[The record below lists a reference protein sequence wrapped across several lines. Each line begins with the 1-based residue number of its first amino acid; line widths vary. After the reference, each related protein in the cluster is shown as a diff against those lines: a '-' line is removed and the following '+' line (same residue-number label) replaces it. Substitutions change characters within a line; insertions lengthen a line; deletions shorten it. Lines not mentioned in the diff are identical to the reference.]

1 MERFVLGL
9 DLGGTKINA
18 AVFDQ
23 AGHLIS
29 RAREKTEAEL
39 GAEAVLDRIVQ
50 TGTKALQD
58 AGVSPGQL
66 YAVGIG
72 SPGPLDWQSGVVI
85 QSAHLNFD
93 YFPLGPRLAQSFGC
107 PVFVDNDVNA
117 GTYGEFKKGA
127 AQGAEY
133 ALGMFVGTGIG
144 GGIVIHGR
152 LHHGYSKNAGEV
164 GHMVVLAGGP
174 RCNCGARGCLES
186 LASRTAI
193 VRDLRSAVKDGRKT
207 SLTKHHG
214 KRLEEVS
221 SGALKQAYQQEDKLV
236 QKTIKRAAKYIGIGI
251 GSLVNVLGPEV
262 VVLGGGVIEA
272 LGDEMLPIIERS
284 AARVAFEY
292 ALKGVRIVRAE
303 LGDDAGVIGAAIIA
317 SERFDSQDRRQQQ
330 PEAAS
335 EAGR

>member
-18 AVFDQ
+18 AVLDD
-23 AGHLIS
+23 AGNLIS
-29 RAREKTEAEL
+29 GARNKTEAEL
-39 GAEAVLDRIVQ
+39 GAESVLERIVQ
-50 TGTKALQD
+50 TGAKALEG
-58 AGVSPGQL
+58 AGITPNHL

-72 SPGPLDWQSGVVI
+72 SPGPLDWRTGVI
-85 QSAHLNFD
+85 IESAHLNFD
-93 YFPLGPRLAQSFGC
+93 HFPLGPRLAERFGR

-127 AQGAEY
+127 ARGASHV
-133 ALGMFVGTGIG
+133 LGMFVGTGIG
-144 GGIVIHGR
+144 GGIVVKGELYHGF
-152 LHHGYSKNAGEV
+152 SKNAGEV

-174 RCNCGARGCLES
+174 RCNCGSRGCLES

-193 VRDLRSAVKDGRKT
+193 VRDLRKAVKDGRKT
-207 SLTKHHG
+207 SLTKQHG

-221 SGALKQAYQQEDKLV
+221 SGDLKEAYQHEDKLV

-272 LGDEMLPIIERS
+272 LADEMLPLIERS
-284 AARVAFEY
+284 AARVAFKFSM
-292 ALKGVRIVRAE
+292 KGVRIVRAE

-317 SERFDSQDRRQQQ
+317 SERFESQGRRQQ

>member
-9 DLGGTKINA
+9 DLGGTKISA
-18 AVFDQ
+18 AVLD
-23 AGHLIS
+23 GSGNVIS
-29 RAREKTEAEL
+29 RAREKTEAQL
-39 GAEAVLDRIVQ
+39 GAEAVLERIVQ
-50 TGTKALQD
+50 TGANALHG
-58 AGVSPGQL
+58 AGISAEQL

-72 SPGPLDWQSGVVI
+72 SPGPLDWLTGVI
-85 QSAHLNFD
+85 IESAHLNFD
-93 YFPLGPRLAQSFGC
+93 HFPLGPRLAEEFGR

-127 AQGAEY
+127 ARGADY
-133 ALGMFVGTGIG
+133 VLGMFVGTGIG
-144 GGIVIHGR
+144 GGIVIHGK
-152 LHHGYSKNAGEV
+152 LHHGFSKNAGEV
-164 GHMVVLAGGP
+164 GHMVVRAGGP
-174 RCNCGARGCLES
+174 RCNCGARGCLET
-186 LASRTAI
+186 LASRTGI
-193 VRDLRSAVKDGRKT
+193 VRQLRKEVKDGRKT

-214 KRLEEVS
+214 KRLEDVS
-221 SGALKQAYQQEDKLV
+221 SGALKQAYQQEDELV

-272 LGDEMLPIIERS
+272 LGDEMLPIIGKS

-292 ALKGVRIVRAE
+292 SMQGVRIVRAE

-317 SERFDSQDRRQQQ
+317 SERFESQNRGRQ
-330 PEAAS
+330 PGAAS